1 MHLESSALV
10 GGLAMTS
17 WDRTNK
23 NGDFTSKDRD
33 LRNKHHQRYQHIG
46 FLVGKSLGTYNQ
58 PFLMSRDIWWL
69 S

>member
-1 MHLESSALV
+1 MHLEGSALV

-33 LRNKHHQRYQHIG
+33 LRNKHHQHYQHIG

-58 PFLMSRDIWWL
+58 PFLMSRDIWWV